1 MSNPYLSRIGKA
13 STPASLTSKVG
24 LAVSSA
30 SLGLAGANFANNHK
44 SNKIG
49 DQQLTLERQRIRLEQ
64 EQNKMDEKSLKALSS
79 IHRALVTPK
88 Q

>member
-1 MSNPYLSRIGKA
+1 MNLYLSRLGKGG
-13 STPASLTSKVG
+13 TPASLTSKVG
-24 LAVSSA
+24 LGVSAA

-79 IHRALVTPK
+79 IHKALTAPK
-88 Q
+88 